1 MHVDSDDWI
10 GVAQREVIGKI
21 MQSVMWK
28 QTIVGPDGRPRP
40 VSAEVY
46 IQHMLRRMWFFCC
59 HDQCGIAFK
68 DVPPIPIKLMEVDG
82 DAEGLWAPEHVRDIR
97 SKEKKEQYEK
107 ERVERARRA
116 EEEKAKT
123 LSPCGPEER
132 RRRDIQELSAAHH
145 KDKKDLKTQAL
156 LEIQK
161 RKYTIGQ
168 RQEVANLDTV
178 YESGVKATRYKV
190 PNTSHSLERHTLRH
204 MESKSEA

>member
-1 MHVDSDDWI
+1 
-10 GVAQREVIGKI
+10 
-21 MQSVMWK
+21 
-28 QTIVGPDGRPRP
+28 
-40 VSAEVY
+40 
-46 IQHMLRRMWFFCC
+46 
-59 HDQCGIAFK
+59 
-68 DVPPIPIKLMEVDG
+68 MEVDG

-123 LSPCGPEER
+123 LSPCGLEER

-168 RQEVANLDTV
+168 RQGDENQNIRQRWPA
-178 YESGVKATRYKV
+178 STRSMSRVSRPLAIRFPIRVILWNVRHRRQQTTQRPKKI
-190 PNTSHSLERHTLRH
+190 HSTWMISLIR
-204 MESKSEA
+204 SQ